1 MPNIRFNHDY
11 RHCEG
16 DGCEKREVCAFH
28 LALLEAREIGLKNY
42 DVIDRCKDDE
52 LYLRVRIEKGG
63 GR

>member
-16 DGCEKREVCAFH
+16 DGCEKREVCAFW
-28 LALLEAREIGLKNY
+28 LALQEAQSLGLENY
-42 DVIDRCKDDE
+42 EVIDRCNGDE